1 MAVSDF
7 AVDSC
12 AVASDSDL
20 GSEAAGPQDSFGEHL
35 EDFFRADPD
44 PEPTPGPEP
53 SATAPVPMVE
63 RAAPVPQPTWRD
75 RRVAGRLR
83 ARKVRRLIRHIEPWS
98 VLKIALLFNFCLWV
112 IFMIAG
118 VLMWNF
124 AEQSDT
130 LDNIE
135 KFIKELFALEEFQFD
150 GDRIF
155 EASAIGGLV
164 LVVALTG
171 FAVLMAVLF
180 NLISDLTGGLRATV
194 IEEETARV
202 FLPPGVEADALP
214 EGTEVA
220 PPPGDDVDP
229 DRPAIE

>member
-1 MAVSDF
+1 M
-7 AVDSC
+7 
-12 AVASDSDL
+12 ASDSDL
-20 GSEAAGPQDSFGEHL
+20 GSEAAGPQDNFGHQL
-35 EDFFRADPD
+35 EDFFRAT
-44 PEPTPGPEP
+44 PEPEASSQGGATEPIIQLAGPDE
-53 SATAPVPMVE
+53 VP
-63 RAAPVPQPTWRD
+63 RPTWRD

-124 AEQSDT
+124 AEQSAT

-150 GDRIF
+150 GNKIF

-164 LVVALTG
+164 MVVAFTG

-202 FLPPGVEADALP
+202 FVPAGEAAGAL
-214 EGTEVA
+214 EA
-220 PPPGDDVDP
+220 PVDP
-229 DRPAIE
+229 ALGPGSEAVVEHTAIE

>member
-1 MAVSDF
+1 M
-7 AVDSC
+7 
-12 AVASDSDL
+12 ASDSDL
-20 GSEAAGPQDSFGEHL
+20 SSEAAGPPDTLGDQL
-35 EDFFRADPD
+35 EDFFRATPEVDSDLDADPTTAVTSVADPD
-44 PEPTPGPEP
+44 D
-53 SATAPVPMVE
+53 VP
-63 RAAPVPQPTWRD
+63 RPTWRD

-98 VLKIALLFNFCLWV
+98 VLKIALLFNFCLWI

-135 KFIKELFALEEFQFD
+135 KFIKELFALEEFEFD
-150 GDRIF
+150 GDKIF

-202 FLPPGVEADALP
+202 FVPPGKTAGELDQPSDPELP
-214 EGTEVA
+214 VGSPAGPE
-220 PPPGDDVDP
+220 P
-229 DRPAIE
+229 PAIE

>member
-1 MAVSDF
+1 MPTVRLP
-7 AVDSC
+7 VDSSP
-12 AVASDSDL
+12 VASDSDL
-20 GSEAAGPQDSFGEHL
+20 GSEAADQPDTMGDQL
-35 EDFFRADPD
+35 EDFFNAA
-44 PEPTPGPEP
+44 PERVDDVDD
-53 SATAPVPMVE
+53 ATAAVAAVAPAGVP
-63 RAAPVPQPTWRD
+63 RPTWRD

-83 ARKVRRLIRHIEPWS
+83 ARKVRRLVRHIEPWS
-98 VLKIALLFNFCLWV
+98 VLKIALIFNFCMWV

-135 KFIKELFALEEFQFD
+135 KFIKELFALEEFEFD
-150 GDRIF
+150 GDKIF

-202 FLPPGVEADALP
+202 FV
-214 EGTEVA
+214 
-220 PPPGDDVDP
+220 PPGDQPAALAQGADP
-229 DRPAIE
+229 SLPAPPGPDGDRPAIE